1 MRNQIRALKREVI
14 PCPFLNVLI
23 SGMKP
28 NLKKALM
35 LAKREVGVLV
45 HDSVLLEGI
54 NFTLSEVNTLLDGIT
69 VGGHKLDDQQ
79 IVINQGNAWSFLFA
93 SVENNEFCL
102 SVEFVSALHAL
113 AGKEDAL
120 EWGVFRSG
128 MVTIAGSEYF
138 PPKANDLLAMF
149 NQMIISSGR
158 IDDVYDKAIHV
169 FLTMARCQF
178 FYDVNKRM
186 GRLMMN
192 GILLSAGC
200 PALNLSAK
208 RKLEFNE
215 LMMRFYDS
223 GDEAE
228 MNIFMRSCIDRRVV
242 EIMSK

>member
-1 MRNQIRALKREVI
+1 MVGIDL
-14 PCPFLNVLI
+14 LI
-23 SGMKP
+23 SGIKP
-28 NLKKALM
+28 NREKALM

-54 NFTLSEVNTLLDGIT
+54 NFTLPEVNTLLEGIT
-69 VGGHKLDDQQ
+69 VGGHKLSDQQ
-79 IVINQGNAWSFLFA
+79 IAVNQGNAWRYLFSA
-93 SVENNEFCL
+93 VKDGYFCL
-102 SVEFVSALHAL
+102 SVEFVCALHAL
-113 AGKEDAL
+113 AGKEEAL
-120 EWGVFRSG
+120 EWGQFRSG
-128 MVTIAGSEYF
+128 MVTIAGSGYL
-138 PPKANDLLAMF
+138 PPKVADLPAKFNEMAASAND
-149 NQMIISSGR
+149 

-169 FLTMARCQF
+169 FLTMARNQF

-192 GILLSAGC
+192 GILLSAGY

-228 MNIFMRSCIDRRVV
+228 MNAFMRSCIDKRMM
-242 EIMSK
+242 EIMSE